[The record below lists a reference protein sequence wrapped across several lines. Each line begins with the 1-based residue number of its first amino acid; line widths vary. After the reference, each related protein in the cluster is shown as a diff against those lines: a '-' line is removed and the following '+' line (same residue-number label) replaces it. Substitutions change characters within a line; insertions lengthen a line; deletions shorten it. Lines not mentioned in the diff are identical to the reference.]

1 MIGKLFKRMFLEVIS
16 PIGWCILSSWILIF
30 LPFIMGGFFR
40 DSQVA
45 GVVTVLALLGLFAVH
60 IAIFFNTIG
69 GDYHN
74 MEGKRA
80 YFYRSLPVT
89 GFAFTTARALYY
101 LAYALITMLSLIL
114 QAVVILSLLFRM
126 KLAESGFS
134 LFFSRI
140 RAVLSTIFIPRNTG
154 LFLLNILL
162 GLLVMHALIA
172 MSISVG
178 SMGCFKKLKQG
189 GPFLVFFISQLAVDQ
204 IGKWIMR
211 SLNFSS
217 LYDKDFSL
225 AWGDF
230 AQGQIQSGNL
240 SEGIYMVLIDAL
252 PMTLFWAFITVIAWA
267 ITIYITDRKISLA

>member
-1 MIGKLFKRMFLEVIS
+1 MISKLFKRMFLEVIS

-80 YFYRSLPVT
+80 YFYRSLPAT

-126 KLAESGFS
+126 KLAESGF
-134 LFFSRI
+134 
-140 RAVLSTIFIPRNTG
+140 APY
-154 LFLLNILL
+154 
-162 GLLVMHALIA
+162 
-172 MSISVG
+172 
-178 SMGCFKKLKQG
+178 
-189 GPFLVFFISQLAVDQ
+189 
-204 IGKWIMR
+204 W
-211 SLNFSS
+211 
-217 LYDKDFSL
+217 Y
-225 AWGDF
+225 
-230 AQGQIQSGNL
+230 
-240 SEGIYMVLIDAL
+240 
-252 PMTLFWAFITVIAWA
+252 
-267 ITIYITDRKISLA
+267 

>member
-1 MIGKLFKRMFLEVIS
+1 MTYKLFKRMFLEVIS

-30 LPFIMGGFFR
+30 LPFIMGGFFKH
-40 DSQVA
+40 SQVA
-45 GVVTVLALLGLFAVH
+45 GLVTVLALLGLFAVH

-74 MEGKRA
+74 MEGKRS

-89 GFAFTTARALYY
+89 GFAFTAARALYY
-101 LAYALITMLSLIL
+101 LVYALITMLSLIL
-114 QAVVILSLLFRM
+114 QAVAILALLFRM
-126 KLAESGFS
+126 NIAESEFS

-154 LFLLNILL
+154 LFLLNLLL

-172 MSISVG
+172 MSINAG
-178 SMGCFKKLKQG
+178 SIGIFRKLKVG

-204 IGKWIMR
+204 IGKWMTR
-211 SLNFSS
+211 NLN
-217 LYDKDFSL
+217 FSL

-230 AQGQIQSGNL
+230 AQGQIHSGNL
-240 SEGIYMVLIDAL
+240 SEGVYMVLINAL

>member
-1 MIGKLFKRMFLEVIS
+1 MISKLFKRMFLEVIS

-80 YFYRSLPVT
+80 YFYRSLPAT

-114 QAVVILSLLFRM
+114 QTVAILALLFRM
-126 KLAESGFS
+126 NIAESEFS

-140 RAVLSTIFIPRNTG
+140 RAVLSTIFIPQNTS
-154 LFLLNILL
+154 LFLLNLLL
-162 GLLVMHALIA
+162 GLLVFHALIA
-172 MSISVG
+172 MSINAG
-178 SMGCFKKLKQG
+178 SIGSFRKLKLG

-204 IGKWIMR
+204 LGKWMTR

-217 LYDKDFSL
+217 IFDKDFSFSG
-225 AWGDF
+225 GDF
-230 AQGQIQSGNL
+230 AQGQIQLGSL
-240 SEGIYMVLIDAL
+240 SESIHLVLIDAL
-252 PMTLFWAFITVIAWA
+252 PLTLFWALIAVIAWA

>member
-1 MIGKLFKRMFLEVIS
+1 MSLIEIHALKKNYGNFQALKGLDLSFEAGRIVGLLGPNGSGKTTLLR
-16 PIGWCILSSWILIF
+16 ILSAYDMNYQGEVLIDGQA
-30 LPFIMGGFFR
+30 P
-40 DSQVA
+40 
-45 GVVTVLALLGLFAVH
+45 GLH
-60 IAIFFNTIG
+60 SRAITS
-69 GDYHN
+69 
-74 MEGKRA
+74 
-80 YFYRSLPVT
+80 SLPDK
-89 GFAFTTARALYY
+89 AN
-101 LAYALITMLSLIL
+101 LSLIL

-154 LFLLNILL
+154 LFLLNLLL

-172 MSISVG
+172 MSINAG
-178 SMGCFKKLKQG
+178 SIGIFRKLKVG

-204 IGKWIMR
+204 IGKWVTR
-211 SLNFSS
+211 NLN
-217 LYDKDFSL
+217 FSL

-230 AQGQIQSGNL
+230 AQGQIHSGNL
-240 SEGIYMVLIDAL
+240 SEGVYMVLINAL

>member
-1 MIGKLFKRMFLEVIS
+1 MIYKLFKRMFLEVIS

-40 DSQVA
+40 NSQVA
-45 GVVTVLALLGLFAVH
+45 GVVTALALLGLFAVH

-74 MEGKRA
+74 MEGKRS
-80 YFYRSLPVT
+80 YFYRSLPAT
-89 GFAFTTARALYY
+89 GFAFTAARALYY
-101 LAYALITMLSLIL
+101 LVYALITMLSLIL
-114 QAVVILSLLFRM
+114 QALVILTLLFRM
-126 KLAESGFS
+126 SNAESEFS
-134 LFFSRI
+134 FFFTRL
-140 RAVLSTIFIPRNTG
+140 RKVLSLVFIPQNTS
-154 LFLLNILL
+154 LFLLNLLL
-162 GLLVMHALIA
+162 GLLVFHALIA
-172 MSISVG
+172 MSINAG
-178 SMGCFKKLKQG
+178 SIGNFRKLKLG

>member
-1 MIGKLFKRMFLEVIS
+1 MISKLFKRMFLEVIS

-45 GVVTVLALLGLFAVH
+45 GVVTALALLGLFAVH

-89 GFAFTTARALYY
+89 GFAFTAARALYY

-114 QAVVILSLLFRM
+114 QTVAILALLFRM
-126 KLAESGFS
+126 NIAESEFS
-134 LFFSRI
+134 FFFSKI

-154 LFLLNILL
+154 LFLLNLLL

-172 MSISVG
+172 MSINAG
-178 SMGCFKKLKQG
+178 SIGIFRKLKVG

-204 IGKWIMR
+204 LGKWMTR
-211 SLNFSS
+211 SLNFS
-217 LYDKDFSL
+217 LIFDKDFSFSG
-225 AWGDF
+225 GDF
-230 AQGQIQSGNL
+230 AQGQIQLGSL
-240 SEGIYMVLIDAL
+240 SESIHMVLIDAL
-252 PMTLFWAFITVIAWA
+252 PLTLFWALIAVIAWA

>member
-1 MIGKLFKRMFLEVIS
+1 MSLIEIHALKKNYGNFQALKGLDLSFEAGRIVGLLGPNGSGKTTLLR
-16 PIGWCILSSWILIF
+16 ILSAYDMNYQGEVLIDGQA
-30 LPFIMGGFFR
+30 P
-40 DSQVA
+40 
-45 GVVTVLALLGLFAVH
+45 GLH
-60 IAIFFNTIG
+60 SRAITS
-69 GDYHN
+69 
-74 MEGKRA
+74 
-80 YFYRSLPVT
+80 SLPDK
-89 GFAFTTARALYY
+89 AN
-101 LAYALITMLSLIL
+101 LSLIL

-240 SEGIYMVLIDAL
+240 SEGIYVVLIDAL

>member
-1 MIGKLFKRMFLEVIS
+1 MISKLFKRMFLEVIS

-30 LPFIMGGFFR
+30 LPFIMAGFFR

-45 GVVTVLALLGLFAVH
+45 VVVTALALLGLFAVH

-80 YFYRSLPVT
+80 YFYRSLPAT
-89 GFAFTTARALYY
+89 GFAFTAARALYY

-114 QAVVILSLLFRM
+114 QAVAILALLFRM
-126 KLAESGFS
+126 SIAESEFS

-140 RAVLSTIFIPRNTG
+140 REVLSTIFIPRNTG
-154 LFLLNILL
+154 LFLLNLLL
-162 GLLVMHALIA
+162 GLLAIHALIA
-172 MSISVG
+172 MSINAG
-178 SMGCFKKLKQG
+178 SIGIFRKLKVG

-204 IGKWIMR
+204 LGKWMTR

-217 LYDKDFSL
+217 IFDKDFSFSG
-225 AWGDF
+225 GDF
-230 AQGQIQSGNL
+230 AQGQIQLGSL
-240 SEGIYMVLIDAL
+240 SESIHLVLIDAL
-252 PMTLFWAFITVIAWA
+252 PLTLFWALIAVIAWA

>member
-1 MIGKLFKRMFLEVIS
+1 MIYKLFKRMFLEVIS

-30 LPFIMGGFFR
+30 LPFIMGGFFKH
-40 DSQVA
+40 SQVA
-45 GVVTVLALLGLFAVH
+45 GLVTVLALLGLFAVH

-74 MEGKRA
+74 MEGKRS

-89 GFAFTTARALYY
+89 GFAFTAARALYY

-114 QAVVILSLLFRM
+114 QALVILTLLFRM
-126 KLAESGFS
+126 SNAESEFS
-134 LFFSRI
+134 FFFTRL
-140 RAVLSTIFIPRNTG
+140 RKVLSLVFIPQNTS
-154 LFLLNILL
+154 LFLLNLLL
-162 GLLVMHALIA
+162 GLLVFHALIA
-172 MSISVG
+172 MSINAG
-178 SMGCFKKLKQG
+178 SIGSFRKLKLG

-204 IGKWIMR
+204 LGKWMTR

-217 LYDKDFSL
+217 IFDKDFSFSG
-225 AWGDF
+225 GDF
-230 AQGQIQSGNL
+230 AQGQIQLGSL
-240 SEGIYMVLIDAL
+240 SESIHMVLINAL